1 DNGCSNIDIA
11 TTQVHAAPNVMFSS
25 NINTAYCQTDDSLIL
40 VASPSGGQFFRD
52 GPTNNVFHFNS
63 VAAGSYQYTYT
74 YVDNNGCQGSD
85 TVDIVINALPTVSL
99 SPFANACENQT
110 IVSLS
115 SGNPSGGSYYGTG
128 VSTNS
133 SEFFPAIAGIGLHN
147 ISYIYTDSNACE
159 ASSNADIRVI
169 STPSA
174 DFMVDANVC
183 KSEIAFATYGS
194 TISTTATYNWSFDN
208 ANVISGNN
216 EGPYELIWDN
226 SGVKNL
232 TLTVSDSG
240 CTSTL
245 FQNYTNVLEAFA
257 NINFIGNDS
266 ACYGQ
271 GITLFTNSGISNSF
285 QWADTSGNIVGA
297 QDSLSFY
304 IASETG
310 MYYILN
316 TNTNGC
322 TATSDTISITINP
335 EIISDFTLASIA
347 CNNDMVSVSYTG
359 NSGSLASYNWNF
371 DSGIIASG
379 SNSGPYNII
388 WNTDGLKNVSLIVEE
403 NNCFSSIVDKSIT
416 IQTTPAYIT
425 AIGDTNFCEGGN
437 VTLSANVGPYTYEW
451 FRNGISTTSTQAL
464 YNATQS
470 GSYTVEVTD
479 INTYCSQRSDSIQ
492 ITVNTNDFNIDF
504 VADQQSFNIPPFI
517 VNYTNQTIN
526 AIDYYWMWSFGDGN
540 TSTFVNP
547 SHQYTYD
554 GDYSVSLVAQNVNTG
569 CIDTLNKTDYISCT
583 GGSPNPCNIIAD
595 IGNIGGN
602 EVCPSDSVKFF
613 ALDHTPGI
621 SYQWLIDGA
630 IIAGATDS
638 ILYANTTGLYQL
650 MVADASCTVFSQP
663 FALTQYSTVIP
674 SILANGS
681 IQPCTNDSME
691 LYVSTSFNAYQWS
704 NGSNLQSI
712 YVKSSGAYI
721 VTITDNNGCTAAS
734 DPYVLNAS
742 FLQVPDICIVG
753 IDTATNHN
761 RVVWERRN
769 SNLIDSFRIYRESTV
784 AGIYDLIGSQAF
796 STQSVF
802 EDVNSN
808 PAQMAYRYRIT
819 AVDTCGMETSPSPI
833 HKTLHLTINAGL
845 GGVWNLI
852 WTNYEGFNFGSYK
865 IYRSSD
871 STNMQLLTQ
880 IQSNLTSY
888 TDLNPPSGDVFYQ
901 IEIISPHPC
910 YPDSIY
916 TKVNTNYNSSRSN
929 TANTAQA
936 QNTSL
941 NSYQNN
947 DIAVSIFPN
956 PNNGIF
962 NLEIGDIGHSDLEL
976 NITNALGTE
985 VYNNKFSVYGKTT
998 RQIDLK
1004 GLARGVYFIRLKTSS
1019 GIVYRGKVIIN

>member
-1 DNGCSNIDIA
+1 
-11 TTQVHAAPNVMFSS
+11 
-25 NINTAYCQTDDSLIL
+25 
-40 VASPSGGQFFRD
+40 
-52 GPTNNVFHFNS
+52 
-63 VAAGSYQYTYT
+63 
-74 YVDNNGCQGSD
+74 
-85 TVDIVINALPTVSL
+85 
-99 SPFANACENQT
+99 
-110 IVSLS
+110 
-115 SGNPSGGSYYGTG
+115 
-128 VSTNS
+128 
-133 SEFFPAIAGIGLHN
+133 
-147 ISYIYTDSNACE
+147 
-159 ASSNADIRVI
+159 
-169 STPSA
+169 
-174 DFMVDANVC
+174 
-183 KSEIAFATYGS
+183 
-194 TISTTATYNWSFDN
+194 
-208 ANVISGNN
+208 
-216 EGPYELIWDN
+216 
-226 SGVKNL
+226 
-232 TLTVSDSG
+232 
-240 CTSTL
+240 
-245 FQNYTNVLEAFA
+245 
-257 NINFIGNDS
+257 
-266 ACYGQ
+266 
-271 GITLFTNSGISNSF
+271 
-285 QWADTSGNIVGA
+285 
-297 QDSLSFY
+297 
-304 IASETG
+304 
-310 MYYILN
+310 
-316 TNTNGC
+316 
-322 TATSDTISITINP
+322 
-335 EIISDFTLASIA
+335 
-347 CNNDMVSVSYTG
+347 
-359 NSGSLASYNWNF
+359 
-371 DSGIIASG
+371 
-379 SNSGPYNII
+379 
-388 WNTDGLKNVSLIVEE
+388 
-403 NNCFSSIVDKSIT
+403 
-416 IQTTPAYIT
+416 
-425 AIGDTNFCEGGN
+425 
-437 VTLSANVGPYTYEW
+437 
-451 FRNGISTTSTQAL
+451 
-464 YNATQS
+464 
-470 GSYTVEVTD
+470 
-479 INTYCSQRSDSIQ
+479 
-492 ITVNTNDFNIDF
+492 
-504 VADQQSFNIPPFI
+504 
-517 VNYTNQTIN
+517 
-526 AIDYYWMWSFGDGN
+526 
-540 TSTFVNP
+540 
-547 SHQYTYD
+547 
-554 GDYSVSLVAQNVNTG
+554 
-569 CIDTLNKTDYISCT
+569 
-583 GGSPNPCNIIAD
+583 
-595 IGNIGGN
+595 
-602 EVCPSDSVKFF
+602 
-613 ALDHTPGI
+613 
-621 SYQWLIDGA
+621 
-630 IIAGATDS
+630 
-638 ILYANTTGLYQL
+638 
-650 MVADASCTVFSQP
+650 
-663 FALTQYSTVIP
+663 
-674 SILANGS
+674 
-681 IQPCTNDSME
+681 ME